1 MNDDRCSLGG
11 GKMIYPRYE
20 EFQELARTYNVIPL
34 AEEWLVDTETP
45 ISVFQKL
52 SAERRPAFLLESA
65 EGGERMGRYSFIGL
79 EPAWELRIKDGRS
92 VLSGKNGET
101 AVLDGHPLDVLRGLM
116 ARYNT
121 APFPRPLRFHGGAVG
136 YLAYDFARCL
146 ERLPSV
152 NPDDLGLPDGF
163 FLFPRTV
170 LVFDHLRHTL
180 TAIHN
185 APAEGDLA
193 QTYAAGRMDI
203 AAVRELLARPA
214 KVSSPEAWERPAA
227 APQSGGDRAR
237 FASMVRRTREYILAG
252 DILQAVLSRRLA
264 APLQEAPL
272 QVYRRLRSLNPS
284 PYMFYLDAHDHVVLG
299 ASPEML
305 VRVED
310 GRVFTRP
317 IAGTRPRG
325 RDAAEDAAL
334 AAELLA
340 DPKERA
346 EHVMLVDLG
355 RNDLARV
362 CLPGS
367 VRVNQ
372 LMEVEYYSHVMHIT
386 SEVEGALAPGF
397 DALDALAAAF
407 PAGTVSGAPKIR
419 AMEIIEELEPSR
431 RGVYAG
437 AVGYLSLSGN
447 LDTCIAIRT
456 VVIKDGTAYVQAG
469 AGIVADS
476 DPDREF
482 QEVSHKAAALVQA
495 IGK

>member
-1 MNDDRCSLGG
+1 
-11 GKMIYPRYE
+11 MIYPRYE
-20 EFQELARTYNVIPL
+20 EFRELARTYNIIPL

-52 SAERRPAFLLESA
+52 SATRKVAFLLESV

-79 EPAWELRIKDGRS
+79 DPAWELRIKDGQS
-92 VLSGKNGET
+92 VLSGKDGQ
-101 AVLDGHPLDVLRGLM
+101 AAALDGHPLDVLRGLM
-116 ARYNT
+116 ARYRS

-136 YLAYDFARCL
+136 YLAYDFVRYL
-146 ERLPSV
+146 ERLPAA

-180 TAIHN
+180 TVVHN
-185 APAEGDLA
+185 APVEGDPA
-193 QTYAAGRMDI
+193 ETFDAGCRDI
-203 AAVRELLARPA
+203 AAVRELLARPVG
-214 KVSSPEAWERPAA
+214 VSPPETWERPPAA
-227 APQSGGDRAR
+227 LRSGEDHVR
-237 FASMVRRTREYILAG
+237 FASMVRRAKEYILAG
-252 DILQAVLSRRLA
+252 DILQAVLSRRVS
-264 APLQEAPL
+264 APLREAPL
-272 QVYRRLRSLNPS
+272 TVYRHLRSLNPS
-284 PYMFYLDAHDHVVLG
+284 PYMFYLDAGNHVILG

-305 VRVED
+305 IRVEND
-310 GRVFTRP
+310 RVFTRP

-386 SEVEGALAPGF
+386 SEVEGQLAPGF

-419 AMEIIEELEPSR
+419 AMEIIEELEPER
-431 RGVYAG
+431 RGIYAG
-437 AVGYLSLSGN
+437 AVGYLSLSGD

-456 VVIKDGTAYVQAG
+456 LVIKDGTAYVQAG

>member
-1 MNDDRCSLGG
+1 
-11 GKMIYPRYE
+11 MIYPRYE
-20 EFQELARTYNVIPL
+20 EFAELARTHNIIPL

-52 SAERRPAFLLESA
+52 SAARRPAFLLESA

-79 EPAWELRIKDGRS
+79 DPVWELRIKDGQS
-92 VLSGKNGET
+92 ILHEKNGRVT
-101 AVLDGHPLDVLRGLM
+101 TLGGHPLDALRGLM

-121 APFPRPLRFHGGAVG
+121 APFPRPLRFYGGAVG
-136 YLAYDFARCL
+136 YLAYDFVRCL

-180 TAIHN
+180 TAVHN
-185 APAEGDLA
+185 AAVEGNPAE
-193 QTYAAGRMDI
+193 THAAGCRDI
-203 AAVRELLARPA
+203 AAIRELLARPA
-214 KVSSPEAWERPAA
+214 EASSPKTSERPAVA
-227 APQSGGDRAR
+227 LPSGEDRAR
-237 FASMVRRTREYILAG
+237 FASMVRQAREYILAG
-252 DILQAVLSRRLA
+252 DILQAVLSRRVA
-264 APLQEAPL
+264 APLKGEPL
-272 QVYRRLRSLNPS
+272 TVYRRLRSLNPS

-386 SEVEGALAPGF
+386 SEVEGELAPGF